1 MDAHL
6 EFVGVGVVD
15 LDDLAGLVLREEVAA
30 ERVLVEVEEGRG
42 FVVAMG
48 AAEEGLLKVL
58 SHMAV

>member
-42 FVVAMG
+42 FVVAVR

-58 SHMAV
+58 AHMAV

>member
-42 FVVAMG
+42 FVVAVR
-48 AAEEGLLKVL
+48 AAEEGLLEVL

>member
-6 EFVGVGVVD
+6 EFVGVGIVD

-42 FVVAMG
+42 FVVAVR

-58 SHMAV
+58 AHMAV